1 MVLYPDG
8 DKEEEEEDEF
18 EEIVYSLEDDKRMNL
33 EYYKNN
39 ILNYFLPISF
49 VATSILSNN
58 NDMIPLTQIM
68 EDYRFFKK
76 LFLREFIFDQTKDD
90 LDEVNEVL
98 AYLHNQG
105 MIVGEERNEQAWIE
119 VKGKGRT
126 HLKPF
131 AGLISNY
138 IESYWVVIRGCS
150 YLQKGPLQKKDL
162 IKKVQGLG
170 AKMYRKGEIRRS
182 EALSQSSFENALRV
196 FQESDILQLTET
208 GEKGEKSSSKL
219 MPWRTT
225 DLPKKPCAVACSNF
239 CNRIP
244 KHTQRMLYRA
254 DRPR

>member
-1 MVLYPDG
+1 
-8 DKEEEEEDEF
+8 
-18 EEIVYSLEDDKRMNL
+18 
-33 EYYKNN
+33 
-39 ILNYFLPISF
+39 
-49 VATSILSNN
+49 
-58 NDMIPLTQIM
+58 MIPLTQIM

-76 LFLREFIFDQTKDD
+76 LFLREFIFDQAKDE

-208 GEKGEKSSSKL
+208 GEKGEKKFIQTYALADDRSSKETL
-219 MPWRTT
+219 RRR
-225 DLPKKPCAVACSNF
+225 LFKF
-239 CNRIP
+239 
-244 KHTQRMLYRA
+244 L
-254 DRPR
+254 